1 MKPRLYF
8 RTWNNITLAH
18 MVVVIV
24 VVAGIHALRSKR
36 WRAFIKFSNGK
47 TQNRN
52 PEPRT
57 QNSKANPEHIMT
69 LVIQFPD
76 NATKIDEGYRAHEPW
91 YFRP

>member
-47 TQNRN
+47 TQTETQN
-52 PEPRT
+52 PERKT
-57 QNSKANPEHIMT
+57 QKQTPSIS
-69 LVIQFPD
+69 
-76 NATKIDEGYRAHEPW
+76 
-91 YFRP
+91 

>member
-36 WRAFIKFSNGK
+36 WRAFIMFFQR
-47 TQNRN
+47 QN
-52 PEPRT
+52 PKQKPRT